1 MFDPEASRNCTPGAY
16 NNDGISTDPGMPSVF
31 ATAFGGGPA
40 EYAEVLEAWRHDLV
54 EKDMALQLVQPD
66 MIKEDAR

>member
-1 MFDPEASRNCTPGAY
+1 
-16 NNDGISTDPGMPSVF
+16 
-31 ATAFGGGPA
+31 
-40 EYAEVLEAWRHDLV
+40 VLEAWRHDLV